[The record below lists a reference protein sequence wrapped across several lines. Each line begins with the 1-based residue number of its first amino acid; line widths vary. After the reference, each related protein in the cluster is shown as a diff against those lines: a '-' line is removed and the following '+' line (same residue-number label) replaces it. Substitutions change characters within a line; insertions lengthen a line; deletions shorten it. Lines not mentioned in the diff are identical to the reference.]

1 MQLRSLEGVAKN
13 FESFMILAEW
23 LALQADN
30 ARLTARLDAL
40 EVGEAFTCSVDAG
53 VQHLVSKLEKT

>member
-13 FESFMILAEW
+13 FKFLTILAEL

-40 EVGEAFTCSVDAG
+40 EVGSSLAF
-53 VQHLVSKLEKT
+53 